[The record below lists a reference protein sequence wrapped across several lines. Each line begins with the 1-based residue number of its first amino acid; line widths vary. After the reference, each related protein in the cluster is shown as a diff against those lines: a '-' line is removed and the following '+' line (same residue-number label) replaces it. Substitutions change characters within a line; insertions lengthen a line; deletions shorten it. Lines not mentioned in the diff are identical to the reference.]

1 MYSVIKETCDTSTEI
16 NEQCDVWGL
25 LSVRDNQWGVEELKA
40 ETKVALES
48 ITEEIPTAVTGN
60 IRMVVQILFDKH
72 DNILNVLLRVVSY

>member
-1 MYSVIKETCDTSTEI
+1 
-16 NEQCDVWGL
+16 L